1 MLESF
6 DRSVGSNNNDGVY
19 GMYSVRLSGG
29 VLAPRFDFFLRFASV
44 YATWT
49 SAAAAA
55 TASKVL
61 LIHQTNSTQI
71 CAAKLFHRSRWWWSF
86 EI

>member
-6 DRSVGSNNNDGVY
+6 DRLVGSNNDDGVY

-29 VLAPRFDFFLRFASV
+29 VLAPRFDFFPRFASV
-44 YATWT
+44 CAAWT
-49 SAAAAA
+49 SAAAA